1 VPSKAEEVNHN
12 SASFTADKTLW
23 ALYLLMLGE
32 AKSLHVIFT
41 LVAFHQNFSANRAVS
56 IHVALAEGFT
66 TSIARRWAVGAD
78 HHVVGHVSSL
88 EGICTHG
95 ALDGPPGAFFLVGL
109 NTPLGDH
116 C

>member
-12 SASFTADKTLW
+12 AASFAPDKALW
-23 ALYLLMLGE
+23 AIYLLMLGE

-41 LVAFHQNFSANRAVS
+41 LVAFYQHFSANRAVS
-56 IHVALAEGFT
+56 IHVTLAEGFT
-66 TSIARRWAVGAD
+66 TSIARCWAVGAN
-78 HHVVGHVSSL
+78 HHVMGHVSSL
-88 EGICTHG
+88 KGIGAHG

-109 NTPLGDH
+109 DSPLCDH